1 MKRLFGKESK
11 ELSKKLVWIAQHGIF
26 VLAVLFIEGLFFF
39 VLQLP
44 QFANS
49 RPLIESILQAAMFL
63 TVLVLCVIFIS
74 LLTLS
79 GWGEIKKLHEEAKSG
94 ISGWIILVV
103 VLLLTPMSLLLFR
116 ATSLENTQQR
126 PSPEAASNAVA
137 LKLPS
142 IERGES
148 ATKATLQW
156 SPEANGVK
164 VCFFVGV
171 QQGYEYLSELDGG
184 LRKQLDFR
192 KDGLLEQLIPRSF
205 LKNGAHKLKVYKHK
219 RDDDVFTPIKTFQFD
234 TSGN

>member
-1 MKRLFGKESK
+1 MKRWFGKESE
-11 ELSKKLVWIAQHGIF
+11 ELGKTLLWIARHGIF

-49 RPLIESILQAAMFL
+49 RPLIESILQGAMFL

-79 GWGEIKKLHEEAKSG
+79 GWGEIKKLHEKAKSG
-94 ISGWIILVV
+94 KSGWIILVI
-103 VLLLTPMSLLLFR
+103 VLLVIPMPLILFR
-116 ATSLENTQQR
+116 APSRENGQSRPALE
-126 PSPEAASNAVA
+126 AVLHA
-137 LKLPS
+137 VVLKLPS

-148 ATKATLQW
+148 ATKPTLQW
-156 SPEANGVK
+156 PPEADGVK
-164 VCFFVGV
+164 VCFFVVV

-184 LRKQLDFR
+184 GRQQLDFR
-192 KDGLLEQLIPRSF
+192 EDGLFEQLIPRSW
-205 LKNGAHKLKVYKHK
+205 LKNATHKFKIYRRKHH
-219 RDDDVFTPIKTFQFD
+219 DDVPKEIKIFQFD